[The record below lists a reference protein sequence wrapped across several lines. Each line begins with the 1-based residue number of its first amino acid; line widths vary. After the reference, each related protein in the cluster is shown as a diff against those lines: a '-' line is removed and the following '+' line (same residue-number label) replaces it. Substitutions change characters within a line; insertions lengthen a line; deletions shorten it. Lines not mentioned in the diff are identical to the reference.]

1 MNNNYI
7 NLVISGV
14 ILLCASYIYDKFKIN
29 LDKNDNFDDLDLIRK
44 HLLNKSNLQL
54 VIRTHASIKKHVF
67 YRLLD
72 STFTINV
79 IYWYYKL

>member
-1 MNNNYI
+1 
-7 NLVISGV
+7 
-14 ILLCASYIYDKFKIN
+14 
-29 LDKNDNFDDLDLIRK
+29 
-44 HLLNKSNLQL
+44 